1 MKKIISLLLALLLC
15 LGCLMPAFAKDAAEP
30 AGTTEAAKTSE
41 EPALP
46 EEYIRWAHGGPYTDR
61 GTFDRSFRTWYTRDP
76 DIEIVD
82 HMVFFKAPK
91 YSWRPDQY
99 IYRLIDFFDS
109 DETERTATSLNIPA
123 VVNGFPITVVGYNQC
138 SYTAAAPDPAFANDT
153 VKKVTVAEGLLNVGE
168 YTFRNFTALKSVKLP
183 STLRT
188 IGRSAFENCVNLKK
202 VTGAVNLENVQDAAF
217 KNCKK
222 LASFGS
228 MECLLNIEGEA
239 FSGCAFKTLTLSGF
253 ARIVGPNG
261 DLDYYADSGAFKNCK
276 KLESVTFLPG
286 RKTSRLWIGGNAFQ
300 GCSALQSVT
309 FPKKCGGVNILHRAF
324 QDCTALTALNR
335 TAKLQSIGSKAFARC
350 TALESLLLPEGIEQ
364 VAEDAFK
371 GCKNLKTID
380 LRSNDVDL
388 FGRTYNLW
396 GDYFYGSNATEEEVG
411 LSTNFVKKLPK
422 KCTLFVVSLEMKQA
436 AQLHDCTCKVKIEV
450 DVNAPKALKA
460 TQKGSAVTL
469 KWSKVKD
476 ADGYR
481 LYAVNAKTGQLTAL
495 KTVAAPT
502 TSVTLKTGGKR
513 FAVKAFRDVDGD
525 TSWSKTITN

>member
-1 MKKIISLLLALLLC
+1 MKKLISLLLALLLC
-15 LGCLMPAFAKDAAEP
+15 LCCLVPAFAQDAA
-30 AGTTEAAKTSE
+30 S
-41 EPALP
+41 LP
-46 EEYIRWAHGGPYTDR
+46 EEYIKWAHGGPYTDR
-61 GTFDRSFRTWYTRDP
+61 GTFDRSFRAWYTCDP
-76 DIEIVD
+76 DIEIID

-109 DETERTATSLNIPA
+109 DETESTTTALNIPA
-123 VVNGFPITVVGYNQC
+123 VVNGCSVTVVGYNQC
-138 SYTAAAPDPAFANDT
+138 GYTAAAPDPAFANDI
-153 VKKVTVAEGLLNVGE
+153 VKNVTVAEGLLNVGE
-168 YTFRNFTALKSVKLP
+168 YTFRNFTALKTVKLP

-188 IGRSAFENCVNLKK
+188 VGRSAFENCVSLKK
-202 VTGAVNLENVQDAAF
+202 VTGAANLESVHDAAF

-222 LASFGS
+222 LASFDS
-228 MECLLNIEGEA
+228 MEQLLNVEGEA

-253 ARIVGPNG
+253 VRIVGPNG
-261 DLDYYADSGAFKNCK
+261 DLDYYADSSAFANCK

-286 RKTSRLWIGGNAFQ
+286 RKTYRLWIGGNAFQ

-324 QDCTALTALNR
+324 QDCTALAALNQ
-335 TAKLQSIGSKAFARC
+335 TVKLQSVGSKAFARC

-396 GDYFYGSNATEEEVG
+396 GDYFYGSNTVEEEAG
-411 LSTNFVKKLPK
+411 FSTNFVKKLPK

-436 AQLHDCTCKVKIEV
+436 AQLHDCTCKVKIKVRV
-450 DVNAPKALKA
+450 DAPKKLKT

-469 KWSKVKD
+469 KWSTVKD

-481 LYAVNAKTGQLTAL
+481 LYAVNAETGKLTAL

-502 TSVTLKTGGKR
+502 TAVTLKTDGKR
-513 FAVKAFRDVDGD
+513 FAVKAFRDIDGD
-525 TSWSKTITN
+525 RSWSKTTTN